1 LTIFSNTICFHI
13 QAEIPIPNNFCKN
26 WNAEIVKH
34 HYGWICGETYAI
46 MVIFHLSDSPKYLSS
61 GCQVAKK
68 FGFAEPTRVV
78 LEYTIEDNQFEMKV
92 LPKVRQQI
100 HVPKF
105 IEIDDSDDESMPTLK
120 VTPRIPTSNKQN
132 RKLPQV
138 VVYMTYFE

>member
-61 GCQVAKK
+61 GCQVAKSL
-68 FGFAEPTRVV
+68 V
-78 LEYTIEDNQFEMKV
+78 LLNQPE
-92 LPKVRQQI
+92 
-100 HVPKF
+100 
-105 IEIDDSDDESMPTLK
+105 
-120 VTPRIPTSNKQN
+120 
-132 RKLPQV
+132 
-138 VVYMTYFE
+138 